1 MATHIVQSPEWGKFK
16 TEYGTKAVRVG
27 EVQYTIHRV
36 PFTSVSYAYSPK
48 VDPFKVDWDKLKDSL
63 NENSC
68 IAINFDVP
76 NIIKGSDQEAHAT
89 DVFEDKC
96 LKAPR
101 DTFAASNILL
111 NLTQSEEDLLN
122 KMHKKH
128 RYNLGLAQRK
138 GVVVKKADTS
148 ETFETFYVLLK
159 ETSIRQKYY
168 IHPRVYY
175 QKIWDLLHPANIAH
189 IVTAYYENDAL
200 ASWMLFV
207 YDGVI
212 YYPYGGSSEQHK
224 NLFASTLVAWE
235 SIKMGKEMNC
245 QSFDMW
251 GAAKDPQDLSDS
263 WYGFT
268 NFKLKFGGKFVEY
281 ISSYDWVLNRPLY
294 DTFNF
299 AQDIRWKILK
309 ALR

>member
-76 NIIKGSDQEAHAT
+76 NIIKGSDQEEHAT

-101 DTFAASNILL
+101 DTFATSNILL

-128 RYNLGLAQRK
+128 RYN
-138 GVVVKKADTS
+138 
-148 ETFETFYVLLK
+148 
-159 ETSIRQKYY
+159 
-168 IHPRVYY
+168 
-175 QKIWDLLHPANIAH
+175 
-189 IVTAYYENDAL
+189 
-200 ASWMLFV
+200 
-207 YDGVI
+207 
-212 YYPYGGSSEQHK
+212 
-224 NLFASTLVAWE
+224 
-235 SIKMGKEMNC
+235 
-245 QSFDMW
+245 
-251 GAAKDPQDLSDS
+251 
-263 WYGFT
+263 
-268 NFKLKFGGKFVEY
+268 
-281 ISSYDWVLNRPLY
+281 
-294 DTFNF
+294 
-299 AQDIRWKILK
+299 
-309 ALR
+309 